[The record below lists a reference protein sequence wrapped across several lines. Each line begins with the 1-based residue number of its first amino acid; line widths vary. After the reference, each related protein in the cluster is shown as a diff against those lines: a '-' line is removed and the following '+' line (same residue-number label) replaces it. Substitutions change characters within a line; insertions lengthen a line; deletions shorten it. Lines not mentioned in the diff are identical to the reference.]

1 MSAKF
6 MLDKG
11 SNLLGKA
18 IEENELTSSLGPQ
31 VICCL
36 LL

>member
-1 MSAKF
+1 MSTKF

-11 SNLLGKA
+11 SNLLGGA
-18 IEENELTSSLGPQ
+18 IEQNKLTSSLGPQ
-31 VICCL
+31 VICSL